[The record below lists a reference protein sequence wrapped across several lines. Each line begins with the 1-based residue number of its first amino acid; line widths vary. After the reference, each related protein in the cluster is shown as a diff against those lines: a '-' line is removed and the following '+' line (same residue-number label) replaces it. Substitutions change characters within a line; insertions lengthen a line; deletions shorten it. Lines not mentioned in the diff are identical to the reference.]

1 MKKKFSIFIIF
12 FVLTASIFAMPYFS
26 SFLPDNSGEYVY
38 YKDNS
43 FVRES
48 YVGFLYYDDST
59 FQLRYFAPEDKINFL
74 PEKNIV
80 LYVTVNPQKEN
91 LEMTGELI
99 SSTILPETDDS
110 NLVNYLHDIFYEF
123 TSRRIKTENV
133 NPNDENYVF
142 NGNYDEDGL
151 KIHTDFLQFGG
162 NVTIIYDAMIPLF
175 NIKKIIGEDGNAIL
189 ECATIGQLKDSNDTN
204 FSDFKGFPPE
214 QEKSQNSK
222 QTIKKAKKQTQNFE
236 NQTISLD
243 ENWSSKMENFWTLGD
258 ESLITLTKI
267 PELNAD
273 EKLNSLYIL
282 RKLSESS
289 NSNFVDFQDLE
300 ILYDKKKNQ
309 YKITSKN
316 YLPEREKQII
326 TTKILTKDKN
336 STDFYYFSISV
347 YDFSYSQNRAYFDK
361 IIKSYK
367 IKN

>member
-1 MKKKFSIFIIF
+1 MKKTFSFLIFTF
-12 FVLTASIFAMPYFS
+12 VFVLNIFSMPYFE

-142 NGNYDEDGL
+142 NGNYDEDGF

-162 NVTIIYDAMIPLF
+162 NVTIIYDAIIPLF
-175 NIKKIIGEDGNAIL
+175 NIKKIIGENGKTIL

-204 FSDFKGFPPE
+204 FSDFKGFPQE

-222 QTIKKAKKQTQNFE
+222 QTIKNAKKQTQNFE

-258 ESLITLTKI
+258 VSLITLTKI
-267 PELNAD
+267 PQLNTD

-282 RKLSESS
+282 RKLTESS
-289 NSNFVDFQDLE
+289 NSNFVDFENLE

-316 YLPEREKQII
+316 YLPEREKHII